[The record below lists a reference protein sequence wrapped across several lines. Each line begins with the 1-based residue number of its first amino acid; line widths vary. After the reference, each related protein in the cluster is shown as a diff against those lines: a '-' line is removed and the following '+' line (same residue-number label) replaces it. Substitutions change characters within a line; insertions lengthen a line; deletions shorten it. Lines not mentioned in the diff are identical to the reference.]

1 MEHLDIAVHDGA
13 GRIIAGQEGQDAL
26 GHVGVGVD
34 AGHDGLV
41 PFGDDLHGGG
51 LLAVGQ
57 GRAAR
62 AQLLDQAVQGGEVG
76 GNQDLSDQVLRDCEG
91 GDVAAGV
98 AVTGVNEPA
107 LLAKFLRS
115 RPDAFVI
122 LSLPDGTALLPNC
135 THQENL
141 VFAGYL
147 DDNTDRTSWAVL
159 TELYRTSASQTH

>member
-1 MEHLDIAVHDGA
+1 MLSPDIDLETLARTPPDV
-13 GRIIAGQEGQDAL
+13 RIGYVLTQEGRVWSETGILYATD
-26 GHVGVGVD
+26 
-34 AGHDGLV
+34 LV
-41 PFGDDLHGGG
+41 NRHYPPPENASPDSGILWHMG
-51 LLAVGQ
+51 
-57 GRAAR
+57 
-62 AQLLDQAVQGGEVG
+62 AQI
-76 GNQDLSDQVLRDCEG
+76 
-91 GDVAAGV
+91 
-98 AVTGVNEPA
+98 NEPA

-122 LSLPDGTALLPNC
+122 LFLPDGTALLPNC